1 MSHESAHVLFWDI
14 MLSFV
19 VVSEDLPIV
28 SSVTNV
34 VSHSFVILSLL
45 FFSCTDGVASQAF
58 NGLTAMYYLLE
69 QKHHVRRLKKAES
82 MKSQIRQNSS
92 NLSKPETGSDTNENH
107 KLQISAAQPAPSAP
121 GQKNS
126 AAIKLTSIEPLA
138 PIMAAVPVEKPIKDD
153 KNVPIK
159 TFVPVTPYLQAPLIL
174 QQQQL
179 QQQQNQR
186 QAHNNMPSLG
196 AYLRGGVELPQQVG
210 NVSEPGHYGN
220 NNQPTKPNV
229 GSVVVPPLNLRT
241 NKANTNNATSVGMA
255 VATGSLLGSKP
266 AALTSQTAR
275 GPAPSTSAAASH
287 NEGNTSGYGHP
298 YTARTPLPS
307 DMPVEI
313 LERPNTRRSHL
324 RSRGGEHAVEL
335 APAQALAPG
344 EGLDSMPPTRET
356 APQMPVRRPEPVAT
370 ANPFPAAD
378 KGGATG
384 EESPTAAMALLVI
397 SNKKP
402 SSEHA
407 VQGAPTSS
415 VAATPVAP
423 EAPKSS
429 AGASSSGAFA
439 GRRGKNIT
447 GATTNGPGTAPTSNP
462 TSNVTPT
469 APEAPVQPAP
479 PAGSRPQPRPAAP
492 HSKPAGQPNLAPLA
506 PIVAGPVISSAHAA
520 ITDPQE

>member
-1 MSHESAHVLFWDI
+1 
-14 MLSFV
+14 
-19 VVSEDLPIV
+19 
-28 SSVTNV
+28 
-34 VSHSFVILSLL
+34 
-45 FFSCTDGVASQAF
+45 
-58 NGLTAMYYLLE
+58 MYYLLE
-69 QKHHVRRLKKAES
+69 QKQHVRRLKKAES

-92 NLSKPETGSDTNENH
+92 NLSKPETGSDTNENN
-107 KLQISAAQPAPSAP
+107 KLQVSAPQPAPSAP
-121 GQKNS
+121 STQGQKNS

-138 PIMAAVPVEKPIKDD
+138 PIMTTVPVEKSVKED

-186 QAHNNMPSLG
+186 QAHNNMPSLD

-210 NVSEPGHYGN
+210 NVSEQGQYG

-229 GSVVVPPLNLRT
+229 GGVVVPPLNLRT

-275 GPAPSTSAAASH
+275 GPAPSAAAAAGSH
-287 NEGNTSGYGHP
+287 AAHSEGSAGGYGHP
-298 YTARTPLPS
+298 YTARTLLPS

-356 APQMPVRRPEPVAT
+356 APQMPVRRPEPVSVANNVSAT
-370 ANPFPAAD
+370 D
-378 KGGATG
+378 KGTTG

-397 SNKKP
+397 SNKKATN
-402 SSEHA
+402 EHP
-407 VQGAPTSS
+407 VQGAPATT
-415 VAATPVAP
+415 ATATPVAP

-447 GATTNGPGTAPTSNP
+447 GANTSGAAAAPPNNTA
-462 TSNVTPT
+462 SNVTPT
-469 APEAPVQPAP
+469 APDFPVQPAP

-492 HSKPAGQPNLAPLA
+492 HSKPANLTPLA
-506 PIVAGPVISSAHAA
+506 PIVAGPVVNSSVHAA
-520 ITDPQE
+520 ISEPQ